1 MEEIIGQNQSRFI
14 KLAERKID
22 LVGVGRELIVTG
34 VKAEAQPQE
43 HLR

>member
-22 LVGVGRELIVTG
+22 LVGVLE
-34 VKAEAQPQE
+34 ES
-43 HLR
+43 